1 MSEFHY
7 EKLLLILILNV
18 IIKVKLYYFSN
29 LNLKMNLE
37 TIRKNN

>member
-18 IIKVKLYYFSN
+18 IIIVKLYYFSN